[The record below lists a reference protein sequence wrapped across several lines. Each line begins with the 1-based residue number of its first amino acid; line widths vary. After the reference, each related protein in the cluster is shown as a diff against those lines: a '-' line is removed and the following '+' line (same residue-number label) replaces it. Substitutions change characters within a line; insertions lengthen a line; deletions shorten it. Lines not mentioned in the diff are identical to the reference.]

1 MAKRYDQ
8 KTKDEVVSFI
18 ENYNT
23 EHGRGGQAA
32 ASKKYNLNP
41 ITIKSWLQ
49 KAGVKTPGKSGKKT
63 RGGARKAKAARTPQ
77 ATGTSQAAPQKTSVS
92 GTRALEKMI
101 KIRDQIASLER
112 EYDELKA
119 KL

>member
-8 KTKDEVVSFI
+8 KTKDEVVAFISSFND
-18 ENYNT
+18 EN
-23 EHGRGGQAA
+23 GRGGQAA

-49 KAGVKTPGKSGKKT
+49 KAGVKTPGKTGKKHKGTKKT
-63 RGGARKAKAARTPQ
+63 RAA
-77 ATGTSQAAPQKTSVS
+77 GTVSVS
-92 GTRALEKMI
+92 RSAPSSGAGALERMI
-101 KIRDQIASLER
+101 QIRNEISKLEK
-112 EYDELKA
+112 EYDGLKA